1 MPNKNLLIVLGAT
14 AVGKTRLAVRLAD
27 VLNGEVIS
35 ADSRQIFKGMDI
47 GTGKDLSEYLVAD
60 KRIPYHLID
69 IKNAG
74 EKYHVNAFKD
84 DFFQA
89 YQAIID
95 RKRLPILCGGT
106 GMYIHSLLQKQFYT
120 EVPVDEALRQ
130 RLVTLEKKSLQ
141 ELLNKYPVE
150 FRDKVDYSSSK
161 RLIRGIEIADYLKYN
176 DMKFQ
181 DRVSLNPL
189 VIGLYNAVDIRRNK
203 IIKRLKQRLESGLIT
218 EVEALLKEGVSK
230 DILIFYGL
238 EYKFVVNYLDGILT
252 YEELVER
259 LGTAICQFAK
269 RQMTFFRKM
278 EKDGIKI
285 NWIEASDN
293 FEKIKSEAI
302 DLVRYHF
309 H

>member
-1 MPNKNLLIVLGAT
+1 
-14 AVGKTRLAVRLAD
+14 
-27 VLNGEVIS
+27 
-35 ADSRQIFKGMDI
+35 
-47 GTGKDLSEYLVAD
+47 
-60 KRIPYHLID
+60 PYHLID

-181 DRVSLNPL
+181 DRVS
-189 VIGLYNAVDIRRNK
+189 
-203 IIKRLKQRLESGLIT
+203 
-218 EVEALLKEGVSK
+218 
-230 DILIFYGL
+230 
-238 EYKFVVNYLDGILT
+238 
-252 YEELVER
+252 
-259 LGTAICQFAK
+259 
-269 RQMTFFRKM
+269 
-278 EKDGIKI
+278 
-285 NWIEASDN
+285 
-293 FEKIKSEAI
+293 
-302 DLVRYHF
+302 
-309 H
+309 